1 MEIAVAHL
9 VDDASFGGV
18 NRMLEALQTLDVG
31 THHKIVRVNRGA
43 LKLPVLTADVI
54 VSHLSASWRNL
65 PLMTA
70 LRGKHPGTPM
80 IHVEHSYS
88 ERFTAL
94 NVTNRDRFDTLLR
107 TVYALFDVVVA
118 VSEAQG
124 CWLMR
129 KAYVDSGALRVIP
142 PCVNVEPFRVAGASR
157 EPGRRIVG
165 AIGRF
170 HTQKGFDVLIEA
182 FKSLPQDDIELHLYG
197 AGPEGDR
204 LAALAATLPNVVFKG
219 FAADPAAAIAACDV
233 IVIPSRWEPYGLVA
247 LEAIAAR
254 RPVLCPR
261 VDGLSDHIANGAIEI
276 GANNVDNWRDA
287 LQNKDKWRLPGER
300 EYLNAC
306 TAPKRFRSNWT
317 SLCADFALA

>member
-1 MEIAVAHL
+1 MEIAVTHL

-18 NRMLEALQTLDVG
+18 NRMLEALQVLDSG
-31 THHKIVRVNRGA
+31 TRHTIVRVNRGA
-43 LKLPVLTADVI
+43 LKLPAISADII

-70 LRGKHPGTPM
+70 LRGNHPDTPM

-88 ERFTAL
+88 ERFAAL

-124 CWLMR
+124 RWLAR
-129 KAYVDSGALRVIP
+129 KGYVDPGALRVIP
-142 PCVNVEPFRVAGASR
+142 PCVDLEPFRTAGAAR

-170 HTQKGFDVLIEA
+170 HPQKGLDVLIAA
-182 FKSLPQDDIELHLYG
+182 FAALGRSDVTLHLYG
-197 AGPEGDR
+197 AGPEAEA
-204 LAALAATLPNVVFKG
+204 LEAMAASLPNVEMKG
-219 FAADPAAAIAACDV
+219 FAADPSAAIAACDV
-233 IVIPSRWEPYGLVA
+233 IAIPSRWEPYGLVA
-247 LEAIAAR
+247 LEAMAAG

-261 VDGLSDHIANGAIEI
+261 VDGLADHIANGAVEI
-276 GANNVDNWRDA
+276 GANTVENWKEA
-287 LQNKDKWRLPGER
+287 LVNTSCWRLPTDAQLSQVLR
-300 EYLNAC
+300 
-306 TAPKRFRSNWT
+306 APENFFASWS
-317 SLCADFALA
+317 SLCANIR